1 MAWFETNL
9 EDSLRHWF
17 GGLIVVYDGDPNAPS
32 AAPPAPAAARPGN
45 SGRDSGQVDCA
56 GGKRGS
62 GQMPAAKADV
72 LQGQPGPEGDNHQ
85 QQQQQQQRYMF
96 GFQPHGLYPTG
107 NLCIVLRWAWFL
119 I

>member
-1 MAWFETNL
+1 
-9 EDSLRHWF
+9 
-17 GGLIVVYDGDPNAPS
+17 
-32 AAPPAPAAARPGN
+32 
-45 SGRDSGQVDCA
+45 
-56 GGKRGS
+56 
-62 GQMPAAKADV
+62 MPAAKADV